1 MLYVIQDFSVSQMYE
16 EIKKK
21 KQTAKIQFE
30 TIFIKKD

>member
-21 KQTAKIQFE
+21 QTAKIQFE